1 MTKEFDDDFGYV
13 YKVNIQKGAYR
24 GEVELGHHLQY
35 ESPAYADQFGFDNYI
50 PETSQEVDNLRLC
63 KRFAERFV
71 TREKERITDYFCNGN
86 IHSNKNA
93 LGLILSGK
101 CGTGKTHLALAM
113 LNVLDENKLP
123 GIYFSTIDLFD
134 RLARLEKRDEVESVF
149 KILRDQP
156 CLILD
161 DVGAFDC
168 CGQDWRWLRRI
179 LVERV
184 AERNPTV
191 LVTNLSVRENDELQR
206 FLGGNLYQ
214 KVMSVSYPLIFT
226 GRNRF
231 QPPRCSAEEVF

>member
-13 YKVNIQKGAYR
+13 YEVNIQKGAYR

-50 PETSQEVDNLRLC
+50 PETSQKVDNLRLC

-113 LNVLDENKLP
+113 LNALNENKLP

-149 KILRDQP
+149 KILRAQP

-184 AERNPTV
+184 AERKK
-191 LVTNLSVRENDELQR
+191 SD
-206 FLGGNLYQ
+206 G
-214 KVMSVSYPLIFT
+214 T
-226 GRNRF
+226 GYEPER
-231 QPPRCSAEEVF
+231 A